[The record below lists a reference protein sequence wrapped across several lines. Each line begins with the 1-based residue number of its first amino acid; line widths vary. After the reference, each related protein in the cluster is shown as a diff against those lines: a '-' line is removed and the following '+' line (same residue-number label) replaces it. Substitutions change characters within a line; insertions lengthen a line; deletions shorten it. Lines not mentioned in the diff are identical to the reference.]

1 LGKHKEH
8 LSAEQIKLRIMA
20 YLVRIGASSQA
31 AGANSY
37 TIQHKANIP
46 SQEFSRFRG
55 FLDEL
60 CKLGCVRETS
70 VDTSTNTKRSI
81 YFIEQKGAQ
90 IVQQY
95 RQAISVQTLFGSIE
109 DIFDQSVGS

>member
-1 LGKHKEH
+1 
-8 LSAEQIKLRIMA
+8 MA
-20 YLVRIGASSQA
+20 YLVRIGASSEA

-60 CKLGCVRETS
+60 CKLGCIREKHME
-70 VDTSTNTKRSI
+70 TSTNTTRSI
-81 YFIEQKGAQ
+81 YYIEHKGAQ
-90 IVQQY
+90 IVKQY
-95 RQAISVQTLFGSIE
+95 REAISVQTLFGSIE
-109 DIFDQSVGS
+109 DIFDQNIGS